1 MQNETGKNWIS
12 HLLASAL
19 SDLKLTSY
27 LDSLDIKVPDLNFG
41 DYSTNAALILAKKL
55 KENPKEAANKI
66 IEKIQENAVA
76 KDLVTMQEAGGFI
89 NFTLTPQFLL
99 NNLNRILD
107 QGDLYGCSV
116 NGGGKTV
123 IIEYFQNNVAKPPH
137 VGHLRSA
144 VIGDCLLRVFRSQGF
159 KAVSDTHIGD
169 WGTQFGILLFA
180 YKEFIKAGGEKKLIE
195 ADPIDELNKLYVGMS
210 AKIEADPALRDLG
223 KEEFAK
229 LEQGNTENRELWQWF
244 VRVSLE
250 DFENYRKIL
259 EVLPFDHNLGES
271 FYEDKM
277 PPILAEL
284 KQKGLLVE
292 SQGAQVVNLEPQKM
306 GFAVLVKSDGATTY
320 LTRDVATIKYRIE
333 DMKLE

>member
-123 IIEYFQNNVAKPPH
+123 II
-137 VGHLRSA
+137 
-144 VIGDCLLRVFRSQGF
+144 
-159 KAVSDTHIGD
+159 
-169 WGTQFGILLFA
+169 
-180 YKEFIKAGGEKKLIE
+180 
-195 ADPIDELNKLYVGMS
+195 
-210 AKIEADPALRDLG
+210 
-223 KEEFAK
+223 
-229 LEQGNTENRELWQWF
+229 
-244 VRVSLE
+244 
-250 DFENYRKIL
+250 
-259 EVLPFDHNLGES
+259 
-271 FYEDKM
+271 
-277 PPILAEL
+277 
-284 KQKGLLVE
+284 
-292 SQGAQVVNLEPQKM
+292 
-306 GFAVLVKSDGATTY
+306 
-320 LTRDVATIKYRIE
+320 
-333 DMKLE
+333 